1 MQKFAPYKQISA
13 FLLSNL
19 IFFFYLCNNQTYQIM
34 NSNLKSFCI
43 FIIYMLGAIACFAFF
58 QFCYPYHLYYQE
70 QNQLFLAS
78 WDYLTTYL
86 EKPGWLA
93 CMAGDFLTQFY
104 LYRFMGA
111 TILTL
116 CILLAGHNI
125 KCAVRK
131 ADIKGTWL
139 PNLAAFVVMTVLVCF
154 SFDYDYRLSSILAI
168 AGGASVFCVST
179 TILVSTR
186 KLIYK
191 IEKMDENN
199 PTLHRMRLPHW
210 ISAFSIVISIFV
222 CHWFFGYG
230 VWIYGALVFTGC
242 LVNIMKAD
250 TYYCLTALVITFFL
264 LMLNKRL
271 YFCDFQTIYTYPG
284 IGKLVKPQLDQER
297 TLAVDCEYYFGN
309 YNRVINMVEKDKNP
323 NQYMKFYHDLIM
335 AQFRSQPA
343 SLKKYPNKDI
353 GTFET
358 LEANPSLLTIHAL
371 NELYWVLDDMT
382 FCERAAML
390 GNIYSPNCRNI
401 RMVKR
406 LAEINLVRGN
416 YAATRKYLRILQKT
430 FVWKRWADRIFASLG
445 KNASAE
451 EKAILQTY
459 LDKRKNIRLEQ

>member
-1 MQKFAPYKQISA
+1 MSEQQTSQ
-13 FLLSNL
+13 SN
-19 IFFFYLCNNQTYQIM
+19 FG
-34 NSNLKSFCI
+34 
-43 FIIYMLGAIACFAFF
+43 IYSLYVLGAIACFVFF
-58 QFCYPYHLYYQE
+58 QFFYPYHLFYQE
-70 QNQLFLAS
+70 QNQLFLSS

-86 EKPGWLA
+86 DKPGWLA
-93 CMAGDFLTQFY
+93 CLAGDFLTQFY
-104 LYRFMGA
+104 YFRYAGPI
-111 TILTL
+111 ILTL
-116 CILLAGHNI
+116 CILLTGYNI
-125 KCAVRK
+125 RCAVEM
-131 ADIKGTWL
+131 ADIKGRWV
-139 PNLAAFVVMTVLVCF
+139 AHSVAFIVMILLICF
-154 SFDYDYRLSSILAI
+154 SFHYDYRLSSILAV
-168 AGGASVFCVST
+168 AGGASVFRVST
-179 TILVSTR
+179 SLLISTR
-186 KLIYK
+186 MFIKK
-191 IEKMDENN
+191 IERRNEQGLFLNGSGIAN
-199 PTLHRMRLPHW
+199 W
-210 ISAFSIVISIFV
+210 VSVISIFVSIFV

-230 VWIYGALVFTGC
+230 VWVYGALTFAGC
-242 LVNIMKAD
+242 IANIMMAG
-250 TYYCLTALVITFFL
+250 TYYRLAALIIPFFL
-264 LMLNKRL
+264 LMLTKRL
-271 YFCDFQTIYTYPG
+271 YYCDFQTIYTYPG
-284 IGKLVKPQLDQER
+284 IGKLTKPQLDQER
-297 TLAVDCEYYFGN
+297 TLAVDCKYYFGN
-309 YNRVINMVEKDKNP
+309 YNQVINMVEKDKNP

-371 NELYWVLDDMT
+371 NELYWALDDMT

>member
-1 MQKFAPYKQISA
+1 M
-13 FLLSNL
+13 
-19 IFFFYLCNNQTYQIM
+19 
-34 NSNLKSFCI
+34 
-43 FIIYMLGAIACFAFF
+43 
-58 QFCYPYHLYYQE
+58 
-70 QNQLFLAS
+70 S
-78 WDYLTTYL
+78 WDHVTTYL
-86 EKPGWLA
+86 DKPGWLA
-93 CMAGDFLTQFY
+93 CLAGDFRTQFY
-104 LYRFMGA
+104 YFRYAGPI
-111 TILTL
+111 ILTL
-116 CILLAGHNI
+116 CILLTGYNI
-125 KCAVRK
+125 RCAVGM
-131 ADIKGTWL
+131 ADIKGRWV
-139 PNLAAFVVMTVLVCF
+139 AHSVAFIVMILLICF
-154 SFDYDYRLSSILAI
+154 SFHYDYRLSSILAV
-168 AGGASVFCVST
+168 AGGASVFRVST
-179 TILVSTR
+179 SLLISTR
-186 KLIYK
+186 MFIKK
-191 IEKMDENN
+191 IERRNEQGLFLNGSRIAN
-199 PTLHRMRLPHW
+199 W
-210 ISAFSIVISIFV
+210 VSVISIFVSVFV

-230 VWIYGALVFTGC
+230 VWVYGALTFASC
-242 LVNIMKAD
+242 IANIMMAG
-250 TYYCLTALVITFFL
+250 TYYRLAALIIPFFL
-264 LMLNKRL
+264 LMLTKRL
-271 YFCDFQTIYTYPG
+271 YYCDFQTIYTYPG

>member
-1 MQKFAPYKQISA
+1 
-13 FLLSNL
+13 
-19 IFFFYLCNNQTYQIM
+19 
-34 NSNLKSFCI
+34 
-43 FIIYMLGAIACFAFF
+43 
-58 QFCYPYHLYYQE
+58 
-70 QNQLFLAS
+70 
-78 WDYLTTYL
+78 
-86 EKPGWLA
+86 
-93 CMAGDFLTQFY
+93 MAGDFLTQFY
-104 LYRFMGA
+104 LYHYMGA

-116 CILLAGHNI
+116 CILLAGYNI
-125 KCAVRK
+125 KYAVRD
-131 ADIKGTWL
+131 AGFKGTWA
-139 PNLAAFVVMTVLVCF
+139 PNIAAFAVMTLLVCF
-154 SFDYDYRLSSILAI
+154 SLDYEYRLSSILAI
-168 AGGASVFCVST
+168 AGGASVFRVST
-179 TILVSTR
+179 TILASTR
-186 KLIYK
+186 KFINK
-191 IEKMDENN
+191 IETMDENN
-199 PTLHRMRLPHW
+199 PTLHRMGLPIW
-210 ISAFSIVISIFV
+210 ISTFSITISIFV

-230 VWIYGALVFTGC
+230 VWIYGALVFIGS
-242 LVNIMKAD
+242 LENIMKAGC
-250 TYYCLTALVITFFL
+250 YYCLTTLVITFFL
-264 LMLNKRL
+264 LMLCKRL

-309 YNRVINMVEKDKNP
+309 YNRVVNMVEKDKNP

-371 NELYWVLDDMT
+371 NELYWALDDMT

-406 LAEINLVRGN
+406 LAEINLVKGN

-459 LDKRKNIRLEQ
+459 LDKRKNIRLEQQDNNNQFIKQVR

>member
-104 LYRFMGA
+104 LYHFMGA

-139 PNLAAFVVMTVLVCF
+139 PNLAAFVVMTLLVCF

-179 TILVSTR
+179 RILISTR
-186 KLIYK
+186 QLIKK
-191 IEKMDENN
+191 IEAMNESNK
-199 PTLHRMRLPHW
+199 TLNSMVLPNW
-210 ISAFSIVISIFV
+210 VTAFSVIISVFV

-230 VWIYGALVFTGC
+230 VWIYGALV
-242 LVNIMKAD
+242 LVDSLANIMKTG
-250 TYYCLTALVITFFL
+250 TYYRIAALVIPFFL

-284 IGKLVKPQLDQER
+284 IGKLVSPQMDLEK

-309 YNRVINMVEKDKNP
+309 YNKVINMVEKAEEP
-323 NQYMKFYHDLIM
+323 NKYMKFYHDLVM
-335 AQFRSQPA
+335 AQFRSNPA
-343 SLKKYPNKDI
+343 SLRKYPNKDI